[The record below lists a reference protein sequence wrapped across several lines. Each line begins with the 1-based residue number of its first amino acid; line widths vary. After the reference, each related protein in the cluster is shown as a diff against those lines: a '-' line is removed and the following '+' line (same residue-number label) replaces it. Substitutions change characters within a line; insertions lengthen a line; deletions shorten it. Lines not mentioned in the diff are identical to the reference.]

1 MQKFYKMKAALLLIA
16 AMFSFGAAFAETGSE
31 TEKDQKGGDKNSTAV
46 GQSYTIDGTYIAGTG
61 SAQAAPMTSK
71 GLKFRTGTNN
81 KLEFTVTEPYTITRL
96 YMAAVANYAKKDASI
111 EACISVTKVEVD
123 GAEVEFEGGIFPEKG
138 ATAAGELTV
147 DGISAKESIV
157 LYFDNS
163 NASGTQ
169 INASWAIDWERPEAT
184 QPTIKVSPA
193 ELALIV
199 GESYQLTAF
208 VDPAKFTTHWESG
221 LDEVAT
227 VSEDGIVEA
236 VSAGVVAIKNVWDDD
251 ESVYGSMQVYVNEFD
266 PADYTL
272 VKAYDFTAMGD
283 VELQH
288 GTEAAGK
295 IWNAANG
302 TTQNEVFFC
311 TNEGLENL
319 AIQQYYGEAKEKTG
333 WKIVDGEGLLEG
345 SGAGRCAAI
354 GGIKEGQI
362 VEFFYTGPK
371 FYTTSDD
378 DGIEKTAWNE
388 SVGRAI
394 YMAEEDGM
402 IGFELEKGNHVTKI
416 NIYELGGLIDAD
428 EIEIDMTDA
437 IADKAGYLK
446 TFSCQYDLDFS
457 AVEGIKA
464 FVASKSYDNYG
475 AITKL
480 NLKSID
486 VVPAGT
492 GVLLKADEAKAYTV
506 AIPEFVF
513 VEEFT
518 NDLAVAETDIDLNEA
533 VVTDSWG
540 DFISGPAI
548 LAKGTV
554 VTGVDE
560 EWNPIYGEATGFFV
574 ADPDTDKLLAGDVYL
589 PVAEGEWDSWGDGY
603 VKLTFT
609 DKMGTYATI
618 GALTATPVH
627 EDGSGVLAALEWEGI
642 TADVDWTNGSYM
654 FVKDYTGGLLM
665 QVPEGLT
672 VKAGDM
678 ISGSYTGNYT
688 NVLLPQLQVAK
699 GITDASSLMVL
710 GNMGEPTPAA
720 VGLAE
725 AFDESN
731 VMRMVKLSNLKLVVK
746 KGTYSNDYY
755 IQDAEGTE
763 AYLNDAFVIAKKQ
776 IESLETG
783 DAIAEMVGVAFIIPE
798 GSPYLTYYNFDQYEF
813 IPLSIT
819 GITTGISELKADQA
833 EAPVYSLSGVRVNKA
848 QKGIF
853 IQNGRKVVK

>member
-1 MQKFYKMKAALLLIA
+1 
-16 AMFSFGAAFAETGSE
+16 
-31 TEKDQKGGDKNSTAV
+31 
-46 GQSYTIDGTYIAGTG
+46 
-61 SAQAAPMTSK
+61 
-71 GLKFRTGTNN
+71 
-81 KLEFTVTEPYTITRL
+81 
-96 YMAAVANYAKKDASI
+96 
-111 EACISVTKVEVD
+111 
-123 GAEVEFEGGIFPEKG
+123 
-138 ATAAGELTV
+138 
-147 DGISAKESIV
+147 
-157 LYFDNS
+157 
-163 NASGTQ
+163 
-169 INASWAIDWERPEAT
+169 
-184 QPTIKVSPA
+184 
-193 ELALIV
+193 
-199 GESYQLTAF
+199 
-208 VDPAKFTTHWESG
+208 
-221 LDEVAT
+221 
-227 VSEDGIVEA
+227 
-236 VSAGVVAIKNVWDDD
+236 
-251 ESVYGSMQVYVNEFD
+251 
-266 PADYTL
+266 
-272 VKAYDFTAMGD
+272 
-283 VELQH
+283 
-288 GTEAAGK
+288 
-295 IWNAANG
+295 
-302 TTQNEVFFC
+302 
-311 TNEGLENL
+311 
-319 AIQQYYGEAKEKTG
+319 
-333 WKIVDGEGLLEG
+333 
-345 SGAGRCAAI
+345 
-354 GGIKEGQI
+354 
-362 VEFFYTGPK
+362 
-371 FYTTSDD
+371 
-378 DGIEKTAWNE
+378 
-388 SVGRAI
+388 
-394 YMAEEDGM
+394 
-402 IGFELEKGNHVTKI
+402 
-416 NIYELGGLIDAD
+416 
-428 EIEIDMTDA
+428 
-437 IADKAGYLK
+437 
-446 TFSCQYDLDFS
+446 
-457 AVEGIKA
+457 
-464 FVASKSYDNYG
+464 
-475 AITKL
+475 
-480 NLKSID
+480 
-486 VVPAGT
+486 
-492 GVLLKADEAKAYTV
+492 
-506 AIPEFVF
+506 
-513 VEEFT
+513 
-518 NDLAVAETDIDLNEA
+518 

-609 DKMGTYATI
+609 DQMGTYATI

-627 EDGSGVLAALEWEGI
+627 EDGHGVLAALEWENI

-720 VGLAE
+720 VSLAE

-731 VMRMVKLSNLKLVVK
+731 VMRVVKLSNLKWVVED
-746 KGTYSNDYY
+746 GNYY

-833 EAPVYSLSGVRVNKA
+833 ETPVYSLSGVRVNKA